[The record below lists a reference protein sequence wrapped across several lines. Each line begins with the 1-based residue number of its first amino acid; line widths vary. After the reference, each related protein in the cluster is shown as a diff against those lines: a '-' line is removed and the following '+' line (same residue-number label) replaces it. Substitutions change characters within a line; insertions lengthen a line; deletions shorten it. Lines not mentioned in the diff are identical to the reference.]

1 MHLGFVN
8 VVTLRIGHQHVS
20 ATHVAVFGMLKN
32 KDTDII

>member
-8 VVTLRIGHQHVS
+8 VVELCVGHRHVS
-20 ATHVAVFGMLKN
+20 ATHVVIFRMVKY